1 MNKHLTVIIVII
13 LVLGAVLWR
22 YYPRATS
29 AESTGKQIVEVIVPR
44 LSGTALAG
52 KAVYDE
58 KCASCHGTNA
68 AGQQDIAPPLVHRF
82 YEPGHHGDR
91 SFYLAAKNGVRAH
104 HWPFGDM
111 PPVEGVTDR
120 QIARIIEYVRRL
132 QIANGIE

>member
-1 MNKHLTVIIVII
+1 MNNRLTLVIVVI
-13 LVLGAVLWR
+13 LVLGVILWR
-22 YYPRATS
+22 YYPQTPSKGNARQ
-29 AESTGKQIVEVIVPR
+29 QIVEVNVPD
-44 LSGTALAG
+44 LTGAALAG

-58 KCASCHGTNA
+58 KCASCHGANA

-111 PPVEGVTDR
+111 PPVEGITDK